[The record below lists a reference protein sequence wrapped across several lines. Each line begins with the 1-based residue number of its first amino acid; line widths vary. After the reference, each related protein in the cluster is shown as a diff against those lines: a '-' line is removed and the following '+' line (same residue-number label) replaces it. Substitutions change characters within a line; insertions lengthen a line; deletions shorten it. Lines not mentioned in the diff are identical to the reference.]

1 MFNQVFPT
9 CISAKKPQN
18 TLCTKGLFAQRKNIP
33 SGGSLETLDTQL
45 AITSWES
52 LVLKTSWH
60 GRDLD
65 SELAVHLCAGADRPP
80 TLLQPHMQ
88 PAPPLLLSSACA
100 LVFICA
106 GASSALPRRCLPS
119 PESSR
124 TALTPACPGGPLGAR
139 EEGSTWPD
147 GAEQMQRARQL
158 AAERGRHTPD
168 PPRQTPARG
177 SSKTCLGIHAEKHR
191 SGRYH
196 HLPQAAGM
204 PTRCAQLKKWSKRS
218 RLAPSWGSETLGA
231 GQGSTRCM
239 SSAVILAP
247 WRVGPRTR
255 RARSIHCLALR
266 RKAGWPLPSRAA
278 ASGARAEVGN
288 RCCHKARMCSEV
300 PEAALRVKG
309 PPTQAWDA

>member
-9 CISAKKPQN
+9 CVSAKKPQN

-65 SELAVHLCAGADRPP
+65 SELAVHLCANADRPP
-80 TLLQPHMQ
+80 PLLQPRMQ

-106 GASSALPRRCLPS
+106 GASSALPRLCLPS

-158 AAERGRHTPD
+158 QLNGADTHLTHPD
-168 PPRQTPARG
+168 RCPPKEVPKPA
-177 SSKTCLGIHAEKHR
+177 
-191 SGRYH
+191 
-196 HLPQAAGM
+196 
-204 PTRCAQLKKWSKRS
+204 
-218 RLAPSWGSETLGA
+218 WGST
-231 GQGSTRCM
+231 
-239 SSAVILAP
+239 
-247 WRVGPRTR
+247 WK
-255 RARSIHCLALR
+255 SI
-266 RKAGWPLPSRAA
+266 
-278 ASGARAEVGN
+278 
-288 RCCHKARMCSEV
+288 
-300 PEAALRVKG
+300 
-309 PPTQAWDA
+309 